1 MVCSGVGIIYIVR
14 IYWLNSFGVFKQ
26 TLQSP
31 ALFQRM
37 ENVATYSEARS
48 EYTKQLAT
56 FIVPSIVGWF
66 QTLWARNANDRQ
78 RCLSAF
84 QNECEEIARWNQ
96 DRINDEVRVLLERSG
111 CDYME
116 ELMTAVFV
124 AHTKVLTAVRL
135 SSKQKKLSITVPKLD
150 HFIHRIFKESARCFW
165 KTPFLFMADGGV
177 VERQK
182 NILQV
187 EALTS
192 EAITTAIR
200 GLLPVK
206 QILQDYLGE
215 DEVEEKEEE
224 EVKAEVVKAEVA
236 EPVLEKVKPKI
247 IVSEEVKTVEDKP
260 SAETTVEKEENED
273 KEITQ
278 VKEEIQVQEE
288 AKEAKVPSVIK
299 IDTEQAVHFSDY
311 DAVFDEAKG
320 APEMRFNLKDGE
332 GEYDDDL
339 ISSDA
344 LTIHDGPDTPI
355 TADDAEDLDA
365 PNKAEEEVK
374 AKAKPVVKKDVIDD
388 SEVVIL
394 E

>member
-1 MVCSGVGIIYIVR
+1 
-14 IYWLNSFGVFKQ
+14 
-26 TLQSP
+26 
-31 ALFQRM
+31 M

-56 FIVPSIVGWF
+56 FIVPSIVAWF
-66 QTLWARNANDRQ
+66 QALWARNSSDRQ

-96 DRINDEVRVLLERSG
+96 DRIHDEVRVLLEKSG

-135 SSKQKKLSITVPKLD
+135 STKLKKLSITVPKLD
-150 HFIHRIFKESARCFW
+150 HFLHRIFKESARCFW
-165 KTPFLFMADGGV
+165 KSPFLFMSEGGV

-187 EALTS
+187 EALAS

-206 QILQDYLGE
+206 QILKDYLGE
-215 DEVEEKEEE
+215 DEEDISDAPASAPESEAEAEEQEKPESEVKPVVEEVKPEAEVK
-224 EVKAEVVKAEVA
+224 EVKAEAESEVKEVKAE
-236 EPVLEKVKPKI
+236 
-247 IVSEEVKTVEDKP
+247 
-260 SAETTVEKEENED
+260 AETEAETEAEA
-273 KEITQ
+273 
-278 VKEEIQVQEE
+278 E
-288 AKEAKVPSVIK
+288 AKEVKEVKAPSVIK
-299 IDTEQAVHFSDY
+299 IDTEPAVHFSDY

-320 APEMRFNLKDGE
+320 APEMRFNPKDEDGDE
-332 GEYDDDL
+332 
-339 ISSDA
+339 IPSDA
-344 LTIHDGPDTPI
+344 LTIHDGPDTPL

-365 PNKAEEEVK
+365 PKPLPVPVK
-374 AKAKPVVKKDVIDD
+374 DTIDD
-388 SEVVIL
+388 SDVVVL